1 MVLYDYK
8 EFGGNNNRSII
19 EHFNTEP
26 YPEKEIVLKYLKTA
40 GEKRAFCGLIK
51 DVIDDSIHG
60 SSVLF
65 RDDTYSWLSD
75 IVYYVERYNFRPEEE
90 FIKYVLSKQ
99 NVRFESKEKGED
111 KP

>member
-1 MVLYDYK
+1 M
-8 EFGGNNNRSII
+8 
-19 EHFNTEP
+19 
-26 YPEKEIVLKYLKTA
+26 KTA

-111 KP
+111 KPWKNTNYDTDKPESDSVAFGLGFFYPNHKK